1 VISLNYSVAL
11 NLWMSAMKIG
21 NFLTCLGL
29 VFLLSTYASRGF
41 ASELKA
47 INFKQ
52 SGELSV
58 LEMVFD
64 DDKVVAEKTNVQQDK
79 QIVIDL
85 KDTKSVERVMRAF
98 DTSEFSGSVVFVSAY
113 PKPGSEKDIRVAIQ
127 LRDNVRSILKK
138 EGNRTLLEV
147 ENRFGVFSQA
157 TVSGVDNLDQPK
169 PAEESD
175 SNVSNLLI
183 PKSDSVE
190 DILDNLTMSGRK
202 KYIGK
207 RVTLN
212 VRDVTVEDLLKM
224 IAETSGFNIILT
236 KDVKQLP
243 AMTLNLVNVPW
254 DQALDT
260 ILSLNKL
267 VGRKN
272 GIILMVQTYESA
284 KKEQQEMADAKN
296 MNLKQE
302 PLVTKVFLVSYAST
316 KELSKIL
323 EEYLTKE
330 RGKISEDSRTNSLI
344 VKDTPDV
351 IEKVRKIIETL
362 DTQTPQV
369 LIESKIIEVNE
380 TYAKEIGLKEGLN
393 FGYDPVGEVGVAAAS
408 TVGADVT
415 PGTDGGPG
423 FQFSSAPTNTPG
435 NVRNLFGLTVSRFS
449 RLVNLNFSLQL
460 METESKGKVLSSPK
474 VITQNK
480 KKAKLQASKTDS
492 FRKVEGS
499 GTDQTI
505 TFQEV
510 EATLNLEVTPQI
522 TNEGSIVLDI
532 SIKKEDFGERP
543 SPDAPPK
550 KTMSG
555 VETNVLVDNGST
567 IVLGGLYEY
576 TKREQISGVPFLK
589 DIPLIG
595 WLFRTPYAPETT
607 KREIIIFLTP
617 RIINQEESGISDQ
630 V

>member
-1 VISLNYSVAL
+1 
-11 NLWMSAMKIG
+11 MKIG
-21 NFLTCLGL
+21 YFLSTLL
-29 VFLLSTYASRGF
+29 VFLFPLIGLS
-41 ASELKA
+41 SELKSL
-47 INFKQ
+47 NFRQ

-64 DDKVVAEKTNVQQDK
+64 NDQVIANKTHISTDK

-85 KDTKSVERVMRAF
+85 KNTSSNDKAIRPF

-113 PKPGSEKDIRVAIQ
+113 PKPGSNGDMRVAVQ
-127 LRDNVRSILKK
+127 LRDNVRSVLRK
-138 EGNRTLLEV
+138 EGNRLLLEV
-147 ENRFGVFSQA
+147 ENRFGVFNQSTINDLDKVSQE
-157 TVSGVDNLDQPK
+157 TQKDR
-169 PAEESD
+169 EEE
-175 SNVSNLLI
+175 NVSNLLI

-190 DILDNLTMSGRK
+190 DILENLTMSGRK
-202 KYIGK
+202 KYVGK
-207 RVTLN
+207 RITLN

-224 IAETSGFNIILT
+224 ISETSGFNIILT
-236 KDVKQLP
+236 KEVKDLNP
-243 AMTLNLVNVPW
+243 MTLNLTNVPW

-267 VGRKN
+267 VAKKN
-272 GIILMVQTYESA
+272 EIILMIQTFDSA
-284 KKEQQEMADAKN
+284 KKEQQELADAKN
-296 MNLKQE
+296 LTLKQE
-302 PLVTKVFLVSYAST
+302 PLVTKVFLISYAST
-316 KELSKIL
+316 TELSKIL
-323 EEYLTKE
+323 NEYITKE
-330 RGKISEDSRTNSLI
+330 RGKISEDTRTNSLI

-380 TYAKEIGLKEGLN
+380 TYAKEIGLKEGIN
-393 FGYDPVGEVGVAAAS
+393 FGYDPVGQIGDSQPAVVGGDLVN
-408 TVGADVT
+408 GA
-415 PGTDGGPG
+415 DGGPG

-435 NVRNLFGLTVSRFS
+435 NVRNVFGLTVTRFS
-449 RLVNLNFSLQL
+449 RLLNLNFTLQL

-480 KKAKLQASKTDS
+480 KKAKLTAKKTDS
-492 FRKVEGS
+492 FRSVEGT
-499 GTDQTI
+499 GADQTI
-505 TFQEV
+505 TFKEV
-510 EATLNLEVTPQI
+510 EANLELEVTPQI

-532 SIKKEDFGERP
+532 SINKEDFGERP

-550 KTMSG
+550 KTGSS
-555 VETNVLVDNGST
+555 VATNVLVDNGST
-567 IVLGGLYEY
+567 VVLGGLYEY
-576 TKREQISGVPFLK
+576 TKREQHSGIPFLK

-617 RIINQEESGISDQ
+617 RIINQEESGIADQ